1 MIFFKNTVLDSEGKA
16 IKFQALDNDTLLGEC
31 TLVLGEK
38 YAEVTNLS
46 FEQNAMFIA
55 EGLLKSAYNYA
66 ALKNYYMAK
75 CSVNGID
82 TLLKKLNFQLKDGE
96 YVNDI
101 PSVLMGSCG
110 SCGSK

>member
-1 MIFFKNTVLDSEGKA
+1 MIFFKSTVADEDSRVIYFEA
-16 IKFQALDNDTLLGEC
+16 IDGDEVIGTC
-31 TLVLGEK
+31 TLVLDEK
-38 YAEVTNLS
+38 YAKVTKLTFN
-46 FEQNAMFIA
+46 ENALFIA

-66 ALKNYYMAK
+66 AIKNFYMAK
-75 CSVNGID
+75 CSVKGIEA
-82 TLLKKLNFQLKDGE
+82 LLKKLNFQLKDGE

>member
-1 MIFFKNTVLDSEGKA
+1 MIFFKSTAKQEDSRVIYFEAIDGDKVLGS
-16 IKFQALDNDTLLGEC
+16 C

-82 TLLKKLNFQLKDGE
+82 TLLKKLNFQLFKYLLHNNVFFLLILRHNFPIDF
-96 YVNDI
+96 
-101 PSVLMGSCG
+101 
-110 SCGSK
+110 

>member
-1 MIFFKNTVLDSEGKA
+1 MIFFKSTAKQEDSRVIYFEAIDGDKVLGS
-16 IKFQALDNDTLLGEC
+16 C

-82 TLLKKLNFQLKDGE
+82 TLLKKLNFQLKYGE